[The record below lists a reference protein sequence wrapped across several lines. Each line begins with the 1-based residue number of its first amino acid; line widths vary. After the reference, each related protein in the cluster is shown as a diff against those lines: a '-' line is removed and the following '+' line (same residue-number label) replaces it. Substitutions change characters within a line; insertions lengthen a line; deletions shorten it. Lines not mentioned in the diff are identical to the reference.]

1 MFVSRKKYRA
11 ALDALSVLQDRL
23 ANEVEL
29 GLQTAV
35 LAGQNAKILRTLRAN
50 CFITNEKG
58 HRVRYINA
66 SPERQ
71 AKAEGRS

>member
-1 MFVSRKKYRA
+1 MFVSRKKYREA
-11 ALDALSVLQDRL
+11 MEEIARL
-23 ANEVEL
+23 RSEVEL
-29 GLQTAV
+29 HKVFGDASISLLKA
-35 LAGQNAKILRTLRAN
+35 LRTN